1 MIKIDWQSG
10 IPAYDQIVQG
20 FIRLK
25 ALGAMLPG
33 QQMPSVRGMAMQ
45 LGVNPNTVQKA
56 YFILEEKGIIY
67 SVAGKG
73 SFIADSAKAD
83 NAVKESAK
91 AGLKKAAAEAF
102 RLGLSAEEAKEI
114 IKEIFISGGQ
124 NND

>member
-25 ALGAMLPG
+25 ALGTVLPG

-73 SFIADSAKAD
+73 SFIADSVEAD
-83 NAVKESAK
+83 AAVKESAK
-91 AGLKKAAAEAF
+91 AVLKKAAAEAF
-102 RLGLSAEEAKEI
+102 RLGLNAQEANEI
-114 IKEIFISGGQ
+114 IKETFMGGIS
-124 NND
+124 ND

>member
-25 ALGAMLPG
+25 AMGALLPG

-56 YFILEEKGIIY
+56 YLILEEKGIAY

-73 SFIADSAKAD
+73 SFISDSKQADSAVKSA
-83 NAVKESAK
+83 AMSALEKSVKEAYC
-91 AGLKKAAAEAF
+91 
-102 RLGLSAEEAKEI
+102 LGLTKQEAIDIVNKIYRKDGKE
-114 IKEIFISGGQ
+114 
-124 NND
+124 ND